1 MGLFASRPEE
11 PSEWAGIPSEPLQA
25 DPSADLS
32 TGGRVLDALELV
44 EGESL
49 TSVTIA
55 LEIPA
60 SREIPVPQD
69 QDSDERTG

>member
-25 DPSADLS
+25 DASSDLP
-32 TGGRVLDALELV
+32 TGGPVLDALELV

-55 LEIPA
+55 LEMPPA
-60 SREIPVPQD
+60 LD
-69 QDSDERTG
+69 QGADEPTG

>member
-11 PSEWAGIPSEPLQA
+11 PSEWAGIPSEPLEA
-25 DPSADLS
+25 DPSANLP
-32 TGGRVLDALELV
+32 TGGPVLDALELV

-55 LEIPA
+55 LEMPPA
-60 SREIPVPQD
+60 LD
-69 QDSDERTG
+69 QGADEPTG

>member
-11 PSEWAGIPSEPLQA
+11 PSEWAGIPSEPVQA
-25 DPSADLS
+25 DPTAELP

-60 SREIPVPQD
+60 SREISLSHD